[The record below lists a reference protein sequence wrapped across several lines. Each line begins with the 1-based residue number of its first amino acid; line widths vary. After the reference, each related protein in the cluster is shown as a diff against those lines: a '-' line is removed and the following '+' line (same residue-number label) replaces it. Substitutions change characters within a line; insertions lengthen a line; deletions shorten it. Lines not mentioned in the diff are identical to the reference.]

1 MLAENSPTRAPSR
14 SPHSPQALPPEVP
27 DAIVPSLCRA
37 QSIDFIT
44 SPPPGR
50 GRERSEPE
58 RGTAEARSGWTWT
71 SLLSTVRAEIPLI
84 PA

>member
-14 SPHSPQALPPEVP
+14 SPHSPNAPDAI

-37 QSIDFIT
+37 QSTDFIT

-58 RGTAEARSGWTWT
+58 RGTAEARSGWTWP